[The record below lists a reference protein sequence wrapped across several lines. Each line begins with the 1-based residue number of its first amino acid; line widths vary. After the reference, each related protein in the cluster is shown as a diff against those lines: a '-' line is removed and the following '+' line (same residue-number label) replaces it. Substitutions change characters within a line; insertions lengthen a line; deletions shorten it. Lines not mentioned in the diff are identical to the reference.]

1 MKKRI
6 WELDVLRGV
15 FLLGVI
21 AFHLAYDLV
30 YLFDLVDLTTP
41 LSRFLFQMGNDWG
54 GTPFLFISGICVS
67 FASRPVK
74 RGLQVIGCGML
85 ITAVTVAIWLLGF
98 VGKDIIIYFGV
109 LHCLGSCMLL
119 WMLFKKLPV
128 PALAI
133 LGIILAVVGLYL
145 KNNVRVDFPWLIPFG
160 VPSYSFASSDYFPLL
175 PNFGYFLV
183 GAALGKRLY
192 PNRQTLFPKVN
203 AENPVIRFFSFWGK
217 HSLLIYLLHQPILA
231 GLVGLWV
238 LLFH

>member
-1 MKKRI
+1 
-6 WELDVLRGV
+6 
-15 FLLGVI
+15 
-21 AFHLAYDLV
+21 
-30 YLFDLVDLTTP
+30 
-41 LSRFLFQMGNDWG
+41 
-54 GTPFLFISGICVS
+54 
-67 FASRPVK
+67 
-74 RGLQVIGCGML
+74 
-85 ITAVTVAIWLLGF
+85 
-98 VGKDIIIYFGV
+98 
-109 LHCLGSCMLL
+109 MLL

-133 LGIILAVVGLYL
+133 LGILLAVVGLYL

-192 PNRQTLFPKVN
+192 PSRQTLFPKVN